1 MIFKSKVDRWLKAL
15 VFGIPIVVLAVPVT
29 MAARN
34 GKPQP
39 IIPALLVVIIII
51 AFNSWLFR
59 TTDYRIE
66 NGTLHIRSAFI
77 HWTVEI
83 REIVSIV
90 PTRNPLSSP
99 ALSLDRLQIS
109 YRKNGRA
116 RVILVSPE
124 DKRGFIDALR
134 AVNGAIPL

>member
-15 VFGIPIVVLAVPVT
+15 VFGIPIVVLAVPVM

-66 NGTLHIRSAFI
+66 NGTLRIRSAFI

-99 ALSLDRLQIS
+99 ALSLDRLQIN

-116 RVILVSPE
+116 RMILVSPE

>member
-15 VFGIPIVVLAVPVT
+15 VFGIPIVVLAVPVM

-99 ALSLDRLQIS
+99 ALSLDRLQIN

-116 RVILVSPE
+116 RMILVSPE

>member
-15 VFGIPIVVLAVPVT
+15 VFGIPIVVLAVLVM

-99 ALSLDRLQIS
+99 ALSLDRLQIN

-116 RVILVSPE
+116 RMILVSPE